1 MDRYIEW
8 NWLTQPPLGF
18 PRGEAAERSEAD
30 EGRRQVGSQMQLDEW
45 YLLRFL
51 PFNVESS
58 NFLAIATPHQSALP
72 VPKSRHGCQL
82 PPGGSQ
88 ELRRLW
94 RQPFNEP
101 LYCVGFGVAR
111 LATPTGCGGNH
122 WLAATN
128 MVHSLSF
135 AFAQQLPQ
143 RGSQGHFV
151 PQTAKKPPCGG
162 FFTSYEMGNDYFPK
176 ASTASLNAP

>member
-101 LYCVGFGVAR
+101 LYCVGFGSPGWRPLQGVGETIG
-111 LATPTGCGGNH
+111 LQQPTWYTPS
-122 WLAATN
+122 ASY
-128 MVHSLSF
+128 SLSSSLREGAKGTSCRRQQKSRHAA
-135 AFAQQLPQ
+135 AFLHHTKWEMITFQ
-143 RGSQGHFV
+143 RH
-151 PQTAKKPPCGG
+151 P
-162 FFTSYEMGNDYFPK
+162 
-176 ASTASLNAP
+176 